1 MEHIRQFDWCYS
13 EPDYY
18 FVKEEDLDNCVTE
31 KILRNQFHNPLAM
44 ASSDSED
51 EKPTFDWD
59 KIFSRNETGNKQHR
73 IFVPGF
79 RGLPP
84 FPKLSAL
91 THQQH
96 YQCLKVLCAQNP
108 HILVQEFVPRPTKQD
123 YRVFEEVQTVY
134 AREQKEFIEWAK
146 SLWTSE
152 HCIRALRPKPP
163 VETAYEAE
171 FEIRAK
177 GLESY
182 PKIYQMA
189 AQIPLETN
197 NEKFNMVFEKELISV
212 DISMLPQIKNP
223 EPIRS
228 RLSIISPLTVPEPC
242 TKHPCRFVLPNETAT
257 TILPLTEVHRE
268 LAQYA
273 LENGAHFVASE
284 KSLKCLIE
292 VDRHWTICLSVCE
305 AFTPDGEK
313 RKILVLGNEF
323 SIMRECAQIR
333 TYRAFRHLLQYAF
346 VPDLEKSKLFY
357 KNNKRLEK
365 KNDLSIGVNEKE
377 DREESSDDEDTLFI
391 VAGNKLN
398 FLTSLK
404 AFIFLYAALQAE
416 SIRCKKDTQANG
428 NSDADSMET
437 DEVKSLDEEVSKQT
451 KVDAVSSPVK
461 GVNGNKNKAK
471 DKNDFYKCTC
481 EDTMF
486 ERPPPRSFR
495 KWRVRNITSQENY
508 DVIVHCAHKVKGEV
522 GEVILE
528 PIPEYQLD
536 LGASQLSKEK
546 IRSLALSL
554 YLRKNA
560 SLMNVR
566 IEGSSG
572 DVVRCDTV
580 SLDEL
585 VKSDGDMLPAI
596 SRVVG
601 TTLDQLQGL
610 LPGHY
615 LLQHEPS
622 HGTNA
627 LLYSPRLS
635 AGEERLT
642 LDFGCKQL
650 AEADEAKSLK
660 RPPILAPILLPA
672 HKFRKILP
680 CAFTPNETQVAKE
693 TRKPPSRQ
701 KAPPQALTWPKKRGR
716 KPKRKN

>member
-13 EPDYY
+13 EPDRY
-18 FVKEEDLDNCVTE
+18 FVNEEDLDNCVTE
-31 KILRNQFHNPLAM
+31 KILRNQFHNPM

-59 KIFSRNETGNKQHR
+59 KIFSRDETSDKQHR
-73 IFVPGF
+73 TFVPGL

-96 YQCLKVLCAQNP
+96 YQCLKVLCAQSP

-123 YRVFEEVQTVY
+123 YKVFEEVQAIY
-134 AREQKEFIEWAK
+134 AKEQKEFIEWAK
-146 SLWTSE
+146 SLWTTG

-163 VETAYEAE
+163 VESAYEAE
-171 FEIRAK
+171 YQTRAK
-177 GLESY
+177 GLESF
-182 PKIYQMA
+182 PKNYQMA
-189 AQIPLETN
+189 AQIPLESN
-197 NEKFNMVFEKELISV
+197 NEKFEMMFEKELISV
-212 DISMLPQIKNP
+212 DISVLPQIKSP

-228 RLSIISPLTVPEPC
+228 RLSIMSPIAVPEPC
-242 TKHPCRFVLPNETAT
+242 TKHPCRFVLPNESTT

-273 LENGAHFVASE
+273 LENGAQFIASE
-284 KSLKCLIE
+284 KALKCLME
-292 VDRHWTICLSVCE
+292 VDRYWTVCLSVCE
-305 AFTPDGEK
+305 AFTLDGEK
-313 RKILVLGNEF
+313 RNVLVLGNEF
-323 SIMRECAQIR
+323 FLMRECAQMR

-357 KNNKRLEK
+357 KNNKRPER
-365 KNDLSIGVNEKE
+365 KNYLSSRVNEEE
-377 DREESSDDEDTLFI
+377 DREVSSDDEDSLFI
-391 VAGNKLN
+391 VA
-398 FLTSLK
+398 
-404 AFIFLYAALQAE
+404 
-416 SIRCKKDTQANG
+416 DTQPNG
-428 NSDADSMET
+428 NSDTDPMET

-451 KVDAVSSPVK
+451 KVDPVSSPVK
-461 GVNGNKNKAK
+461 GVNGNKNKNK

-481 EDTMF
+481 EDTLF

-495 KWRVRNITSQENY
+495 KWRLRNITSQENY
-508 DVIVHCAHKVKGEV
+508 DVVVHCAHKVKGEV

-546 IRSLALSL
+546 MRSLALSL

-560 SLMNVR
+560 SLMNIR
-566 IEGSSG
+566 IEGPSG

-580 SLDEL
+580 NLDDL

-596 SRVVG
+596 SNVVG
-601 TTLDQLQGL
+601 TTLNQLQGL

-627 LLYSPRLS
+627 LLYSSRLS
-635 AGEERLT
+635 DGGERLT

-650 AEADEAKSLK
+650 PEADEAKSLK
-660 RPPILAPILLPA
+660 APPILAPILLPA

-693 TRKPPSRQ
+693 TRRPANKQ
-701 KAPPQALTWPKKRGR
+701 KAPPQALTWPKKRG
-716 KPKRKN
+716 KKSKRKN